1 MRYVNKFNALQTLM
15 NISDLH
21 SPAFGDAEN
30 SCFLYS
36 QSTDNQH
43 LCFYQTLSDST
54 GKEKDSES
62 GFYYFGARYYDC
74 DLSGLFLSVDPM
86 SDKYPSLSPYAY
98 CAWNPVKL
106 VDPDGKDG
114 VCVVNG
120 KSLTVNVIINY
131 SQKEMDKYLKQID
144 YNYSNAFKNDFA
156 HYYQSANGTYSIDGN
171 DYDVS
176 FNIIFNNIDDI
187 DDFKAEKGS
196 MFLKFDM
203 ETSSSS
209 HVNNIITMGNSP
221 RLDEEN
227 MDFCGSFSH
236 EVIHGLGVPDTKENK
251 SGKLSSYSP
260 QRAISSDEISNILEP
275 CVLFIKKNNIQN
287 GKVLIPRNIHY
298 PSGINI
304 RNEPIELE

>member
-1 MRYVNKFNALQTLM
+1 
-15 NISDLH
+15 
-21 SPAFGDAEN
+21 
-30 SCFLYS
+30 
-36 QSTDNQH
+36 
-43 LCFYQTLSDST
+43 
-54 GKEKDSES
+54 
-62 GFYYFGARYYDC
+62 
-74 DLSGLFLSVDPM
+74 
-86 SDKYPSLSPYAY
+86 
-98 CAWNPVKL
+98 
-106 VDPDGKDG
+106 
-114 VCVVNG
+114 
-120 KSLTVNVIINY
+120 
-131 SQKEMDKYLKQID
+131 
-144 YNYSNAFKNDFA
+144 
-156 HYYQSANGTYSIDGN
+156 
-171 DYDVS
+171 
-176 FNIIFNNIDDI
+176 
-187 DDFKAEKGS
+187 

-260 QRAISSDEISNILEP
+260 QRALSSDEISNILEP